1 MNHRHSRILLLLI
14 LLPLLNVSS
23 VLAETVTFDDLDPI
37 WSHNVPLGNGYAGL
51 AWMNFRSMHV
61 LSQYGSDYA
70 TGYVTGMA
78 SPGFVVYND
87 GGAAA
92 EFSSAKPF
100 NFVGVYLTA
109 AWLDNLEITVEGFLD
124 STLVE
129 AATVKVSPTARQWFT
144 FDFKGVNRVTF
155 TPSGGTQLRGYSGAG
170 TFFVMDDLEIAGDET
185 EVTTITIDIKPGDG
199 PNPIN
204 PKSKGVIPVAILT
217 TESFDATTVDPS
229 TAYFGPTGTETL
241 ELKAVIEDVN
251 GDGRLDMLLFF
262 ATQGTRI
269 RCGDSSAM
277 LKARTLGGEDLQG
290 TDSIK
295 TVPCK

>member
-1 MNHRHSRILLLLI
+1 
-14 LLPLLNVSS
+14 
-23 VLAETVTFDDLDPI
+23 VLAETVTFDDLDAI
-37 WSHNVPLGNGYAGL
+37 WSQNELLPSGYAGL
-51 AWMNFRSMHV
+51 TWMNFRSMNV
-61 LSQYGSDYA
+61 LSQYGRGYA

-87 GGAAA
+87 NGGGA

-100 NFVGVYLTA
+100 TFVGAYLTA
-109 AWLDNLEITVEGFLD
+109 AWLGNLEITVEGFLD

-129 AATVKVSPTARQWFT
+129 ATTVKVSPTARQWFT

-170 TFFVMDDLEIAGDET
+170 TFFVMDDLEIAGDDAG
-185 EVTTITIDIKPGDG
+185 VTTITIDIKPGDG

-217 TESFDATTVDPS
+217 TESFDASTVDPS
-229 TAYFGPTGTETL
+229 TAYFGRTGTEAL
-241 ELKAVIEDVN
+241 ELKAAMEDVN

-262 ATQGTRI
+262 ATQRTGI
-269 RCGDSSAM
+269 QCGDNVAM
-277 LKARTLGGEDLQG
+277 LMAQTTGGTDLQG
-290 TDSIK
+290 ADSIK